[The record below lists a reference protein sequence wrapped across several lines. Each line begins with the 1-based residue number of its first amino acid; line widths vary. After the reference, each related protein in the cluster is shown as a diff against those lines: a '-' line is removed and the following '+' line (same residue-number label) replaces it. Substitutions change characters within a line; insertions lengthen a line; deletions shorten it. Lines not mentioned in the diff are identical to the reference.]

1 MDLELVECFLR
12 VAELGSI
19 NRAAVEM
26 DMTQPA
32 VSRRIAA
39 LEHDL
44 GVPLLA
50 RDARGVRLT
59 PAGETL
65 LAGAP
70 ALLRS
75 ASLLRDDLGRQ
86 ARSQVAI
93 GLPLSMHRLVTAP
106 FAAREI
112 RNNPAV
118 SLRVYE
124 GFVHHLRQ
132 SMQHGLIDVAVL
144 DFQETPTPGTEQTPL
159 VREHLLLVGPPDA
172 DLDPA
177 RRIAPEQ
184 LGASPLILP
193 GRPNAIRLSVDGY
206 LKRHGQKYKR
216 AADAETLALCLAL
229 VKEGLGFT
237 VMPYCALQDAQLAHL
252 ARAPIQDLSITWSL
266 CVNSARRHNAGVRQV
281 ANGLEAEV
289 RRLVGNGQWAFAE
302 AVAPNARR

>member
-32 VSRRIAA
+32 LSRRIAA

-44 GVPLLA
+44 GVALLA

-86 ARSQVAI
+86 ARTQVSI
-93 GLPLSMHRLVTAP
+93 GLPFSMHRLVTAP

-112 RNNPAV
+112 RNNPGV
-118 SLRVYE
+118 SLRVHE

-132 SMQHGLIDVAVL
+132 SMQNGLIDAAVL
-144 DFQETPTPGTEQTPL
+144 DFQETPGAGVEQTPL
-159 VREHLLLVGPPDA
+159 VREHLLLVGPPGA
-172 DLDPA
+172 ELDPS

-193 GRPNAIRLSVDGY
+193 ARPNAIRLSVDGY
-206 LKRHGQKYKR
+206 LKRHGQKYRR
-216 AADAETLALCLAL
+216 AADAETLALCLSL
-229 VKEGLGFT
+229 VKEGLGYT
-237 VMPYCALQDAQLAHL
+237 VMPYCALQEAQLAQL
-252 ARAPIQDLSITWSL
+252 PRAPIQGLAITWSL
-266 CVNSARRHNAGVRQV
+266 YVSTARRHNTAVRQV
-281 ANGLEAEV
+281 ANSLEAEM
-289 RRLVGNGQWAFAE
+289 RRLVASGQWAFAE
-302 AVAPNARR
+302 VVAAPPRR